1 MKYILSVLLALVS
14 IQSYGAIIFRGDF
27 ESGTIVKPAANK
39 PDSFWQN
46 VMGPGCTL
54 TNDANARGTYNA
66 ANDIHLVTSPKR
78 AGDYA
83 VSILTRR
90 LCDYRT
96 LNGEGEQ
103 KGRQEI
109 LVQEQSFKQYLNTE
123 YWVGFSFYIPTSY
136 NIETNDQAI
145 TSIFQQK
152 QLASDNPTGFSTT
165 CCQYDFSIEGD
176 QIHFEIENMYT
187 TGSTVNSRT
196 LQSEAARS
204 YDWTLTKGVWTD
216 VQLHYRM
223 CSIEL
228 LATGC
233 QPLYELWV
241 NVNGAQSATPV
252 KTWTSGANTAAGKKD
267 GVVGPVYLA
276 GPKASVYKYA
286 YNCTIAGPNYSGYP
300 PNSAQ
305 KDFAFCTTQ
314 INGNSRNPTN
324 NLTSVNVFFDEI
336 LIGDASSSLAEIAPH
351 VFGGGG
357 GSSDFVGTFET
368 GQIQTSGTTPDGFL
382 VQTFNGST
390 YVGVTD
396 GGAGPASGYDT
407 RVVGS
412 EVVGGVTVN
421 PRKGSYFARSEI
433 SYSKNYTTYNGNS
446 GADKPRSNITMSKDA
461 LRTAFDD
468 ENWLGFSIFLPSN
481 FVHDTG
487 DKNGDQGNQLF
498 TNYASET
505 TRTQFTMLEY
515 VPTGETESHWIFQY
529 FTDATSITENPAKR
543 TTVDLGPV
551 TGDLGKWTDFVIR
564 YRMNPF
570 TTATNASTIT
580 GGKNQI
586 YQGNRGILQVWKASG
601 AVDGNGDRTMTKVV
615 DIENAPVGLVPP
627 AATTP
632 DTDKMINAVRL
643 YKYFWKTNTTANTG
657 TIWAG
662 FDEIKAGRA
671 ADGATYSSVYAGGSA
686 PEEVAV
692 IGMNLGNPVPPNTP
706 ATINDRSITFTT
718 DGGDTSGVSRIS
730 VTAGG
735 ITEDMPA
742 IASNATGGHFYTGP
756 FTGITDPN
764 ATFTFYYDNTMQLN
778 TEGAQPFSGWDNDGV
793 VSPVA
798 SYNLDGFL
806 DFGATAGVTIANNEI
821 GFNQLEYGD
830 GVTKI
835 NVTSGDTIKIR
846 GVLDAGTTGKA
857 RLRAKS
863 RVGGVSLY
871 NIVSGTLGSLSAT
884 TPTHGTNHVFTEV
897 TRNGL
902 HFFEWAYAASQTGIF
917 EFSIGPDGEAIGD
930 SVVALEAKVWV
941 NQQYAT
947 PLTFNRTLALTDVTP
962 PDIYN
967 CTFGSP
973 SSGNLQY
980 TCNLS
985 EIGGSVKLMVT
996 SSATV
1001 PSKADIAACTGALAC
1016 RTLPATELVVSG
1028 TETGIN
1034 PYVDKH
1040 LYAYQIDGAG
1050 LESAVKPADDYVPAE
1065 DTVIKRIKFLSNTA
1079 RLRTITG
1086 AEYTGPLDFFLLTN
1100 SDPRLPGTKNDLVY
1114 IDNPSISNGVIN
1126 FTETNV
1132 QCATCTGSINAL
1144 APGEYW
1150 YSTRSEDGSVKSV
1163 YTINVV
1169 AE

>member
-96 LNGEGEQ
+96 INGEGEQ

-351 VFGGGG
+351 VFG
-357 GSSDFVGTFET
+357 
-368 GQIQTSGTTPDGFL
+368 
-382 VQTFNGST
+382 
-390 YVGVTD
+390 
-396 GGAGPASGYDT
+396 YDT

-570 TTATNASTIT
+570 T
-580 GGKNQI
+580 
-586 YQGNRGILQVWKASG
+586 
-601 AVDGNGDRTMTKVV
+601 
-615 DIENAPVGLVPP
+615 
-627 AATTP
+627 
-632 DTDKMINAVRL
+632 
-643 YKYFWKTNTTANTG
+643 
-657 TIWAG
+657 
-662 FDEIKAGRA
+662 
-671 ADGATYSSVYAGGSA
+671 
-686 PEEVAV
+686 
-692 IGMNLGNPVPPNTP
+692 NTP
-706 ATINDRSITFTT
+706 ATINDRPITFTT
-718 DGGDTSGVSRIS
+718 NGGDTSGVSRIT
-730 VTAGG
+730 VTANGV
-735 ITEDMPA
+735 TEDMPA

-1144 APGEYW
+1144 NPGQYW

>member
-96 LNGEGEQ
+96 INGEGEQ

-351 VFGGGG
+351 VF
-357 GSSDFVGTFET
+357 D
-368 GQIQTSGTTPDGFL
+368 TP
-382 VQTFNGST
+382 
-390 YVGVTD
+390 
-396 GGAGPASGYDT
+396 P
-407 RVVGS
+407 
-412 EVVGGVTVN
+412 
-421 PRKGSYFARSEI
+421 P
-433 SYSKNYTTYNGNS
+433 
-446 GADKPRSNITMSKDA
+446 P
-461 LRTAFDD
+461 
-468 ENWLGFSIFLPSN
+468 P
-481 FVHDTG
+481 
-487 DKNGDQGNQLF
+487 
-498 TNYASET
+498 
-505 TRTQFTMLEY
+505 
-515 VPTGETESHWIFQY
+515 
-529 FTDATSITENPAKR
+529 
-543 TTVDLGPV
+543 PV
-551 TGDLGKWTDFVIR
+551 
-564 YRMNPF
+564 
-570 TTATNASTIT
+570 S
-580 GGKNQI
+580 
-586 YQGNRGILQVWKASG
+586 
-601 AVDGNGDRTMTKVV
+601 
-615 DIENAPVGLVPP
+615 
-627 AATTP
+627 
-632 DTDKMINAVRL
+632 
-643 YKYFWKTNTTANTG
+643 
-657 TIWAG
+657 
-662 FDEIKAGRA
+662 
-671 ADGATYSSVYAGGSA
+671 
-686 PEEVAV
+686 V
-692 IGMNLGNPVPPNTP
+692 IGMNLGEDVSPNTP
-706 ATINDRSITFTT
+706 ATINDRPITFTT
-718 DGGDTSGVSRIS
+718 NGGDTSGVSRIT
-730 VTAGG
+730 VTANGV
-735 ITEDMPA
+735 TEDMPA